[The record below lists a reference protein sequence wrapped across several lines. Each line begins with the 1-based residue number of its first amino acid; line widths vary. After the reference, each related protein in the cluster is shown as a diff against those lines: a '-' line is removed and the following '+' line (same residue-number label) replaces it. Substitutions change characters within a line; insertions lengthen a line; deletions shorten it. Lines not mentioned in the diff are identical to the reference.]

1 MVNRPSLLCPVD
13 FSTAS
18 RGALRYAAAIA
29 EHFYAALTVVAV
41 NDRFLTQAAEA
52 RFGDRWLERRTAQ
65 ELDAFITQA
74 FPKRTP
80 QMPTLEKR
88 VLTGSAAAEILD
100 VAASTQADAIV
111 MSTHGA
117 SGVRKLMFGSTTERV
132 LRETTI
138 PVIVTPPHDPGPE
151 SLEDWRDNL
160 RVLLVPVDLS
170 PYSKHQVRI
179 ANGLAEALGA
189 RVVLAHVQE
198 PIRSRSLADD
208 VVQEISALRSE
219 MVTRRL
225 EELCALAPASLQPV
239 TTIVASGDPA
249 EEIARLARE
258 CSAGAVVMGLHSSA
272 IKDGP
277 RMGTVTYRLL
287 CATPVVVVACPP
299 RRITRIIRPADYV
312 DDHPQMTQIKQV
324 S

>member
-1 MVNRPSLLCPVD
+1 MVNRPSILCPVD

-29 EHFYAALTVVAV
+29 EHFYAGLTVVAV
-41 NDRFLTQAAEA
+41 NDRFLTQAAAA
-52 RFGDRWLERRTAQ
+52 RFGERWLERRTAQ
-65 ELDAFITQA
+65 ELDAFIAHA
-74 FPKRTP
+74 FPGGTP
-80 QMPTLEKR
+80 QLPALETR
-88 VLTGSAAAEILD
+88 VLAGSAAAEILD

-151 SLEDWRDNL
+151 SLEGWRDNL

-170 PYSKHQVRI
+170 LYSKHQVRI

-189 RVVLAHVQE
+189 KVVLAHVQE
-198 PIRSRSLADD
+198 PIRSHSLDD
-208 VVQEISALRSE
+208 DAVREIGALRSE
-219 MVTRRL
+219 MVVRRL
-225 EELCALAPASLQPV
+225 EELCALTASQPV
-239 TTIVASGDPA
+239 TTIVASGDPS

-258 CSAGAVVMGLHSSA
+258 CSAGAVVMGLHSSG

-287 CATPVVVVACPP
+287 CATPVLVVACPP
-299 RRITRIIRPADYV
+299 RRITRIIRPADSA
-312 DDHPQMTQIKQV
+312 DDPRPQITQMKQV